1 MNKKNISRRK
11 FVKRTAAATVTLAV
25 IPNFGC
31 KGPYSAFDAK
41 GLPTRIL
48 GNTGC
53 RIPLM
58 AVGAGSRFCSV
69 KDEDMALEIL
79 EYALDSGLYYWDT
92 AHDYGNENVISEKRL
107 GKILKHRRKE
117 VFLATKV
124 GSREPDEGR
133 RHIEESLNRLQTDYL
148 DILQIHSIESV
159 EDVNNIGRKGG
170 ILDVVR
176 QMRTEG
182 VTKYIGFTGHSS
194 AEAMAL
200 AARQYDFDTMLIAL
214 NHYNEGEENFEKMAV
229 PVAAQ
234 KGLGI
239 MVIKV
244 IRPRETVKS
253 ITPKELIQ
261 YALSLKNVHAAVI
274 GIDSIEVLKENI
286 ALIKDFKML
295 DSDKMDN
302 IRISLN
308 PFYRHEGVEW
318 MQPHYRDG
326 FWA

>member
-1 MNKKNISRRK
+1 
-11 FVKRTAAATVTLAV
+11 
-25 IPNFGC
+25 
-31 KGPYSAFDAK
+31 
-41 GLPTRIL
+41 
-48 GNTGC
+48 
-53 RIPLM
+53 
-58 AVGAGSRFCSV
+58 
-69 KDEDMALEIL
+69 MALEIL

-182 VTKYIGFTGHSS
+182 VTKYIGFSGHGS

-295 DSDKMDN
+295 DSDKMDK